1 MKRIVIVLAIWLL
14 PISAAANDALIHG
27 NGGGKLFTNKAY
39 RPPVG
44 KTSISVPPDSLR
56 QPRKLSGGQD
66 MEFFEGGP
74 GETFLRKKVSP
85 VSSLLV
91 SAVPGETFGST
102 VFTFQKI
109 RIAPSGRLGYQRMR
123 VDATIPIPFELSTKG
138 GDLFRGDSARLRLP
152 EANLWIAEASVW
164 AQATPEIGFFAS
176 AAGNFVQSFL
186 GPTFGGTIVPTTASE
201 WRERQLEWWEVEAG
215 ATFTPWSPFTFL
227 AGLRWDHF
235 DLVFRDARGVASLSS
250 GPFRNVNLVS
260 TDLLSEI
267 WILYGGIG
275 LLGGSYKAYIIASPF
290 AVTDIKVLTR
300 MTANMAPSY
309 NFSGEAAVALN
320 KPAGFVEAR
329 FEYDANVW
337 AGFRLGLWAK
347 GSWLAGRGLA
357 NIEGKY
363 TTNHPGL
370 TATPL
375 DGEVM
380 TFSRYNVAAGLALKL
395 SF

>member
-1 MKRIVIVLAIWLL
+1 VPQNLTGRQKSVILHANSTYPPLRFCHRRPCLIGAALAEVSGMKRIVFVLAVWLL
-14 PISAAANDALIHG
+14 PISAAANDFVKSLI
-27 NGGGKLFTNKAY
+27 
-39 RPPVG
+39 
-44 KTSISVPPDSLR
+44 
-56 QPRKLSGGQD
+56 
-66 MEFFEGGP
+66 
-74 GETFLRKKVSP
+74 VSQAP
-85 VSSLLV
+85 
-91 SAVPGETFGST
+91 AETFGST
-102 VFTFQKI
+102 AFTVRQV

-123 VDATIPIPFELSTKG
+123 VDATIPVPFELSTTG
-138 GDLFRGDSARLRLP
+138 GDLFKAESARLRLP

-164 AQATPEIGFFAS
+164 AQVTPEIGFFAS

-186 GPTFGGTIVPTTASE
+186 GPTPVGAILPSRTSE
-201 WRERQLEWWEVEAG
+201 WRERQLEWWEVEAA
-215 ATFTPWSPFTFL
+215 ATFTPWSPFAFM
-227 AGLRWDHF
+227 AGFRWDHF

-267 WILYGGIG
+267 WIPYFGVG
-275 LLGGSYKAYIIASPF
+275 LLSESYKAYVIASPF
-290 AVTDIKVLTR
+290 AATDIKVITK

-309 NFSGEAAVALN
+309 NFSGEAEVALN

-337 AGFRLGLWAK
+337 AGFRLGLWSK
-347 GSWLAGRGLA
+347 GSWLAGRGMA
-357 NIEGKY
+357 KIGGKY

-375 DGEVM
+375 DGETM
-380 TFSRYNVAAGLALKL
+380 TFSRYNIAAGLALKL